1 MKKLYLFLFLLLVAC
16 SKPQDRN
23 FWKVHYDLGLAA
35 YHEANYSEAI
45 ARFNRALKLNPNEPR
60 IWNQLGLTY
69 MAVGEYKKAEE
80 SFMKALTLDPS
91 FTEAKMNL
99 GILYAKVKNYNKAIK
114 FLKEAAEDDYFE
126 KRHEA
131 YYHLALI
138 YKRLNRKDLYLK
150 YLKKAVAYN
159 PNFFPAQFELA
170 EAYEN
175 QGKYK
180 EALEIYKSLLRNG
193 YGDNYIL
200 YKIAELNYK
209 LGNYRKAK
217 AIVRKLLEEEKLNEE
232 QREEVKKLLTKIL
245 KEEHKKV
252 LVEKLKKIKRKR
264 KEERKE
270 VLKRESYFA
279 VQVGAFST
287 KKRAESLVN
296 TLKNKGLKDIKII
309 NVNGIYKVVYGKFR
323 SSEEAFK
330 AREELKKMG
339 IYGFVV
345 EIR

>member
-1 MKKLYLFLFLLLVAC
+1 MRKFFPFILFLLLVSC
-16 SKPQDRN
+16 SKSQDRN

-45 ARFNRALKLNPNEPR
+45 ARFKRALSLNPNEPR

-80 SFMKALTLDPS
+80 SFFKAIRLNPN

-99 GILYAKVKNYNKAIK
+99 GILYSKIKNYNKAIK

-138 YKRLNRKDLYLK
+138 YKRLSGEDLYLK

-170 EAYEN
+170 EAYESL
-175 QGKYK
+175 GKYNK
-180 EALEIYKSLLRNG
+180 ALEIYKSLLRNG
-193 YGDNYIL
+193 YSDNYIL

-209 LGNYRKAK
+209 LGNYRRAK
-217 AIVRKLLEEEKLNEE
+217 AIIRKLLEKEKLTEE
-232 QREEVKKLLTKIL
+232 QREEVRKLLSRIL
-245 KEEHKKV
+245 KEEHEKV
-252 LVEKLKKIKRKR
+252 LVEKLKEL
-264 KEERKE
+264 KEQRNLKKE
-270 VLKRESYFA
+270 KKKKESYFV
-279 VQVGAFST
+279 VQLGAFST
-287 KKRAESLVN
+287 KERAQNLVN
-296 TLKNKGLKDIKII
+296 TLKNKGLKELRII
-309 NVNGIYKVVYGKFR
+309 HVNDIYKVIYGRFKN
-323 SSEEAFK
+323 SDDALK
-330 AREELKKMG
+330 AREELKKLG

-345 EIR
+345 EIK